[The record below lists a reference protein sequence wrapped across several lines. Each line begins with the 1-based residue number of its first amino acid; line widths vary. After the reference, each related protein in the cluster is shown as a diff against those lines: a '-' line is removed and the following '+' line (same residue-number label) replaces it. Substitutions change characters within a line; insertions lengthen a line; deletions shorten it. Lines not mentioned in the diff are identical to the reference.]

1 MEKKLN
7 ILFLASWYPNQLQP
21 QNGNFI
27 QQHALAVANYCNVS
41 VLHIIAREQEDKF
54 IIDEKQNQ
62 SILEVTI
69 YYKKVKGSSPIHQLQ
84 KLNRRHKAYQ
94 LGYDVIH
101 QKVKK
106 IDLVHLNV
114 VFPAGNFAVYLKKK
128 YKIPYLVTEHW
139 TQLLN
144 PNSKEL
150 SKLTKSVIRRTFDYA
165 DLICPVSE
173 NLKNKLYFFTTNQK
187 YKVIPNVVNTAV
199 FKYKEHTP
207 QKRILHISNLK
218 DEHKNITGIID
229 TIKELSL
236 SRSDFFITIAG
247 NGDADYFNQYA
258 EKLGIPNNLYSIEGS
273 KTYGEVATLMQQHD
287 AFLLYSNYENLPC
300 VIAEAQV
307 CGLPV
312 ITTDVGGTAEMV
324 NEQNGILIQPK
335 DNKMLLDKLNQL
347 LDNIANYNQAEI
359 AAEAIKKYSF
369 ENVGKQFY
377 DAYLQILNR

>member
-27 QQHALAVANYCNVS
+27 QQHALAVANFCNVS

-54 IIDEKQNQ
+54 VIDEKQNQ
-62 SILEVTI
+62 SILEVTV
-69 YYKKVKGSSPIHQLQ
+69 YYKKIKGSSPIHQLQ

-94 LGYDVIH
+94 LAYEVIH

-139 TQLLN
+139 TQLLD
-144 PNSKEL
+144 PNSKEW
-150 SKLTKSVIRRTFDYA
+150 SKLKKSVIRRTYDYA

-187 YKVIPNVVNTAV
+187 YQVIPNVVNTSV
-199 FKYKEHTP
+199 FKYKEHPP

-218 DEHKNITGIID
+218 DEHKNITGILD
-229 TIKELSL
+229 TIKELSQ

-247 NGDADYFNQYA
+247 NGNADFFNQYA
-258 EKLGIPNNLYSIEGS
+258 EKIDIPKNLYSIEGS
-273 KTYGEVATLMQQHD
+273 KTYKEVATLMQQHD

-300 VIAEAQV
+300 VISEAQV

-312 ITTDVGGTAEMV
+312 ITTDVGGTSEMV
-324 NEQNGILIQPK
+324 NEQNGILIEPK
-335 DNKMLLDKLNQL
+335 NNKMLLDKLNQL
-347 LDNIANYNQAEI
+347 LDNIANYNQTAI
-359 AAEAIKKYSF
+359 ATEAIKKYSF
-369 ENVGKQFY
+369 ENVGKQYY

>member
-27 QQHALAVANYCNVS
+27 QQHALAVANFCNVS

-54 IIDEKQNQ
+54 VIDEKQNQ
-62 SILEVTI
+62 SILEVTV
-69 YYKKVKGSSPIHQLQ
+69 YYKKIKGSSPIHQLQ

-94 LGYDVIH
+94 LAYEVIH

-139 TQLLN
+139 TQLLD
-144 PNSKEL
+144 PNSKEW
-150 SKLTKSVIRRTFDYA
+150 SKLKKSVIRRTYDYA

-187 YKVIPNVVNTAV
+187 YQVIPNVVNTSV
-199 FKYKEHTP
+199 FKYKEHPP

-218 DEHKNITGIID
+218 DEHKNITGILD
-229 TIKELSL
+229 TIKELSQ

-247 NGDADYFNQYA
+247 NGNADFFNQYA
-258 EKLGIPNNLYSIEGS
+258 EKIDIPKNLYSIEGS
-273 KTYGEVATLMQQHD
+273 KTYEEVATLMQQHD

-300 VIAEAQV
+300 VISEAQV

-312 ITTDVGGTAEMV
+312 ITTDVGGTSEMV
-324 NEQNGILIQPK
+324 NEQNGILIEPK
-335 DNKMLLDKLNQL
+335 NNKMLLDKLNQL
-347 LDNIANYNQAEI
+347 LDNIANYNQTAI
-359 AAEAIKKYSF
+359 ATEAIKKYSF
-369 ENVGKQFY
+369 ENVGKQYY